1 MKLVYKHMTNYVC
14 TYNDEKWYAS
24 YKIIERSDKY
34 SILKIESKFKDL
46 EIFLWHNNNNFWLAM
61 PNETLSVNLS
71 YPDDEFWNYESLYR
85 YTRDEII
92 SKTIVK
98 GISTYYKETI

>member
-1 MKLVYKHMTNYVC
+1 MKLVYNMRNYIC
-14 TYNDEKWYAS
+14 TYNDEKWDAS
-24 YKIIERSDKY
+24 YKIIERCDKY

-46 EIFLWHNNNNFWLAM
+46 EIFLWHSNNNFWLAM
-61 PNETLSVNLS
+61 PSETLSVNLS
-71 YPDDEFWNYESLYR
+71 YPDDEFWNYENLYHN
-85 YTRDEII
+85 TQDEII